1 MESSGIGQ
9 EKVQSYYT
17 SPTTSSLAQSGVH
30 NSQDVKEVQV
40 VAKLPSGSESSLKT
54 LPHRVINGLTEQTLK
69 LNHDDKH
76 STVFNEVVRR
86 IKPGIQINIAEKIA
100 QVTESEVEKILQC
113 CDEPALI
120 LNGFHGFF
128 TSDVFPYVNLRAFRD
143 GKITVNEF
151 ATLASL
157 HTICKENREVS
168 ESFEIKFQALFDEN
182 GEPNKEAW
190 AAMEE
195 TLHKS
200 NTERRSVFK
209 YDIED
214 VLKKMQV
221 KFKTARPLEAGFW
234 HYDMPAASEK
244 PTIVDV
250 IRNIGS
256 WALSGYANQEMIP
269 SITMIQAFIDSA
281 FGTEAHR
288 INPVIGA
295 SSVDDVRLGG
305 IGCFRD
311 FALPFPDVPLPKIAD
326 YFAAPNTAV
335 FQKHDVYH
343 LKRASLLTNEDK
355 DLYIKIGDALQEQ
368 KKRYE
373 SAISML
379 KEICQ
384 QRLDHI
390 ERVKD
395 LVEKLPESK
404 KKEAMIKFQKELY
417 RISRVFAYLRR
428 ARKATGQLKFIMYD
442 LEFLYA
448 SYAHRSIR
456 QLSDFSYHLG
466 NIYATLSY
474 FENVESRECLNGM
487 PAKLAGKVVLPLIS
501 GELDDPEEMYHNLCK
516 LNDLLLRAHEGLP
529 QVEAVRKQIDRC
541 NKFIYYLKPR

>member
-9 EKVQSYYT
+9 EKVQFYYT

-86 IKPGIQINIAEKIA
+86 IKPSIQINIAEKIA

-128 TSDVFPYVNLRAFRD
+128 TSDVFPYINLRAFRD

-157 HTICKENREVS
+157 YATYQENRAEN
-168 ESFEIKFQALFDEN
+168 ELFKIKFEALFDEN
-182 GEPNKEAW
+182 GKPNKEAW
-190 AAMEE
+190 AAIEE
-195 TLHKS
+195 TLHLS
-200 NTERRSVFK
+200 NNAQVSVFK

-214 VLKKMQV
+214 VLEKMQV
-221 KFKTARPLEAGFW
+221 ALKTARPLEAGFW
-234 HYDMPAASEK
+234 HYDMPESSGK
-244 PTIVDV
+244 TIVDV
-250 IRNIGS
+250 IRSMGA
-256 WALSGYANQEMIP
+256 WALSGYSKQEMIP

-281 FGTEAHR
+281 FGNEAHR

-295 SSVDDVRLGG
+295 SSVDDVRSGG

-311 FALPFPDVPLPKIAD
+311 FALPFPEVPLPKVAD
-326 YFAAPNTAV
+326 HLSAPNTDV

-343 LKRASLLTNEDK
+343 LMRASLLTNDDK
-355 DLYIKIGDALQEQ
+355 DLYIKIGDALQKQ
-368 KKRYE
+368 KERYE
-373 SAISML
+373 SVISAL

-384 QRLDHI
+384 KRMVHVERLKECI
-390 ERVKD
+390 ER
-395 LVEKLPESK
+395 LPEPQKQES
-404 KKEAMIKFQKELY
+404 MIRFQKELY
-417 RISRVFAYLRR
+417 KVSSIVAYLKR

-442 LEFLYA
+442 LEFFYA
-448 SYAHRSIR
+448 SYAHESIR
-456 QLSDFSYHLG
+456 QPSEFSYHLG

-474 FENVESRECLNGM
+474 YEGNKSRECLNGM
-487 PAKLAGKVVLPLIS
+487 QAKLAGKVVLPFIS
-501 GELDDPEEMYHNLCK
+501 SELDDPEDMYQSLCAFQS
-516 LNDLLLRAHEGLP
+516 LILLAHADSP
-529 QVEAVRKQIDRC
+529 QFEAVRKKVDRC
-541 NKFIYYLKPR
+541 KKFIYYLKPR

>member
-1 MESSGIGQ
+1 MESSGISQ
-9 EKVQSYYT
+9 KQDQSYYT
-17 SPTTSSLAQSGVH
+17 SPTTSSLAQPGAH
-30 NSQDVKEVQV
+30 NSQEVKEVQV
-40 VAKLPSGSESSLKT
+40 VAKLPDGSESSLKT
-54 LPHRVINGLTEQTLK
+54 LSNRLINGLPEKTLK
-69 LNHDDKH
+69 LNHGDEH
-76 STVFNEVVRR
+76 SAVFNEVVRR
-86 IKPGIQINIAEKIA
+86 IKSDKQIEIAEKIS
-100 QVTESEVEKILQC
+100 QVTESEVGKIVQC
-113 CDEPALI
+113 CHEPALI
-120 LNGFHGFF
+120 LNGFHDFF
-128 TSDVFPYVNLRAFRD
+128 TSDLFPYVNLRAFRD
-143 GKITVNEF
+143 GGITVNEF

-157 HTICKENREVS
+157 HAIYKENREES

-190 AAMEE
+190 AAIEE
-195 TLHKS
+195 SLHKS
-200 NTERRSVFK
+200 NTSERSVFK

-214 VLKKMQV
+214 VLKKMQE
-221 KFKTARPLEAGFW
+221 KFKTVCPLEAGFW
-234 HYDMPAASEK
+234 HYDMSAPSEK

-250 IRNIGS
+250 VRSIGS

-295 SSVDDVRLGG
+295 SSVADVRSGG

-311 FALPFPDVPLPKIAD
+311 FALPFPDVLLPKIAD
-326 YFAAPNTAV
+326 YLPAPNTAI

-448 SYAHRSIR
+448 SYAHKFIR
-456 QLSDFSYHLG
+456 QFSEFSYHLG
-466 NIYATLSY
+466 NIFAALSY
-474 FENVESRECLNGM
+474 YENEKSREFLNGM
-487 PAKLAGKVVLPLIS
+487 SAKLAGKVVLPFIS
-501 GELDDPEEMYHNLCK
+501 GELDDPEEMYHYLCK
-516 LNDLLLRAHEGLP
+516 VNDLMLSTHEGLP
-529 QVEAVRKQIDRC
+529 QVEEVRKKIDRC
-541 NKFIYYLKPR
+541 NEFVYYLKPR

>member
-9 EKVQSYYT
+9 KQDQPYYT
-17 SPTTSSLAQSGVH
+17 SPTTSSLAQPGAH
-30 NSQDVKEVQV
+30 NSQEVKEVQV
-40 VAKLPSGSESSLKT
+40 VAKLPDGSESSLKT
-54 LPHRVINGLTEQTLK
+54 LSNRLINGLPEKTLK
-69 LNHDDKH
+69 LNRGDDH
-76 STVFNEVVRR
+76 STAFNEVVRR
-86 IKPGIQINIAEKIA
+86 IKSGKQIEIAEKIS
-100 QVTESEVEKILQC
+100 QVTESEVKKIVQC
-113 CDEPALI
+113 CYEPALI

-128 TSDVFPYVNLRAFRD
+128 TSDLFPYVNLRAFRD
-143 GKITVNEF
+143 GEITVNEF

-157 HTICKENREVS
+157 HAIYKENREES
-168 ESFEIKFQALFDEN
+168 ESFEIKFEALFDEN
-182 GEPNKEAW
+182 GKPNKEAW
-190 AAMEE
+190 AAIEE

-200 NTERRSVFK
+200 NTAERSVFK

-214 VLKKMQV
+214 VLKKMQAE
-221 KFKTARPLEAGFW
+221 FKTARPLEAGFW
-234 HYDMPAASEK
+234 HYDMPVPSEK

-250 IRNIGS
+250 VRSIGS

-295 SSVDDVRLGG
+295 SSVADVRSGG

-311 FALPFPDVPLPKIAD
+311 FALPFPDVLLPKIAD
-326 YFAAPNTAV
+326 YLPAPNTAV

-395 LVEKLPESK
+395 LIEKLPESK

-448 SYAHRSIR
+448 SYAHKFIR
-456 QLSDFSYHLG
+456 QFSEFSYHLG
-466 NIYATLSY
+466 NIFAALSY
-474 FENVESRECLNGM
+474 YENEKSREFLNGM
-487 PAKLAGKVVLPLIS
+487 SAKLAGKVVLPFIS
-501 GELDDPEEMYHNLCK
+501 GELDDPEEMYHYLCK
-516 LNDLLLRAHEGLP
+516 VNDLMLSTHEGSP
-529 QVEAVRKQIDRC
+529 QVEEVRKKIDRC
-541 NKFIYYLKPR
+541 NEFVYYLKPR

>member
-17 SPTTSSLAQSGVH
+17 SPTTSSMAQSGVH

-54 LPHRVINGLTEQTLK
+54 LPDRVINGLTEQTLK
-69 LNHDDKH
+69 LNHADKH

-86 IKPGIQINIAEKIA
+86 IESGKQINIAEKIS
-100 QVTESEVEKILQC
+100 QVTESEVKKIVQC
-113 CDEPALI
+113 CHEPALI

-157 HTICKENREVS
+157 HAIYQEGREENKF
-168 ESFEIKFQALFDEN
+168 FEIKFEALFDEN
-182 GEPNKEAW
+182 GKPNEEAW
-190 AAMEE
+190 AAIEE

-200 NTERRSVFK
+200 NAEQRSVFK

-234 HYDMPAASEK
+234 HYDMPAASEN

-256 WALSGYANQEMIP
+256 WALSGYADQEMIP

-281 FGTEAHR
+281 FGEEAHQ

-295 SSVDDVRLGG
+295 SSVEDVRSGG

-311 FALPFPDVPLPKIAD
+311 FALPFPDIPLPKIAD
-326 YFAAPNTAV
+326 YFPARNTAV

-355 DLYIKIGDALQEQ
+355 DLYIKIGDALQKQ
-368 KKRYE
+368 KERYE
-373 SAISML
+373 HVISTLKDICKERMVHVDRL
-379 KEICQ
+379 KECID
-384 QRLDHI
+384 R
-390 ERVKD
+390 
-395 LVEKLPESK
+395 LPEPQKQES
-404 KKEAMIKFQKELY
+404 MIRFQKELY
-417 RISRVFAYLRR
+417 KISSILVYLKK

-448 SYAHRSIR
+448 SYAHKYIR
-456 QLSDFSYHLG
+456 QSSEFSYHLA
-466 NIYATLSY
+466 NIYAALSY
-474 FENVESRECLNGM
+474 FDGVKSRECLNGM
-487 PAKLAGKVVLPLIS
+487 PAKLAGKVVLPFIS
-501 GELDDPEEMYHNLCK
+501 GELDDPGKMYHDLCTV
-516 LNDLLLRAHEGLP
+516 NDLLLRTHERLP
-529 QVEAVRKQIDRC
+529 QAEAVRKQIDRC